1 MPPSG
6 CPERSVMFEGAII
19 KLLEG
24 EFICNTAYPDLFE
37 YLKDESVRR
46 EVDGYLFRIGRRLVS
61 TPHVQAY
68 YAAHASV
75 GRQERSEI
83 RSLFREVKHDLRPVL
98 GFLNLTMQTTSA
110 DKTLSVGDVIDFPKV
125 LMKISENPHLGEN
138 LRGFASL
145 GKEYASSDS
154 SQRAMLDKVLQQMT
168 KSGYLVPDRERDRY
182 QVTGKIDY
190 FYEVMD
196 FLAENEENIQ
206 DDTDK
211 EPESE
216 TGRLF

>member
-1 MPPSG
+1 
-6 CPERSVMFEGAII
+6 MFDAVII

-24 EFICNTAYPDLFE
+24 QFICNSAYPDLFE
-37 YLKDESVRR
+37 YLRSEGVRP
-46 EVDGYLFRIGRRLVS
+46 EVDGYLSRIGRRLAT
-61 TPHVQAY
+61 TPNVQAY
-68 YAAHASV
+68 YSAHASV
-75 GRQERSEI
+75 GQQERSEI
-83 RSLFREVKHDLRPVL
+83 RSLFREVKHDLKPVL
-98 GFLNLTMQTTSA
+98 GFLNLAMQATSA
-110 DKTLSVGDVIDFPKV
+110 DKTLYAGDVIDFPTV
-125 LMKISENPHLGEN
+125 LMRISENPHLGEA

-168 KSGYLVPDRERDRY
+168 KSGYLIPDRERDRY

-211 EPESE
+211 EPEGE
-216 TGRLF
+216 TGRLI

>member
-1 MPPSG
+1 
-6 CPERSVMFEGAII
+6 MFEGVIT

-24 EFICNTAYPDLFE
+24 AFICNTAHPDLFG
-37 YLKDESVRR
+37 YLNNDEGVRKD
-46 EVDGYLFRIGRRLVS
+46 VDGYLFRIGRRLVS
-61 TPHVQAY
+61 TPNVQSY
-68 YAAHASV
+68 YAAHASI
-75 GRQERSEI
+75 GPRERPEI
-83 RSLFREVKHDLRPVL
+83 RALFREVKHELKPVL
-98 GFLNLTMQTTSA
+98 GFLNLVMQATNA
-110 DKTLSVGDVIDFPKV
+110 DKTLLSGDVIDFPSV
-125 LMKISENPHLGEN
+125 LMRITENPHLGEA

-168 KSGYLVPDRERDRY
+168 KSGYLVTDRERDRF

-211 EPESE
+211 DPEGES
-216 TGRLF
+216 GRLL

>member
-1 MPPSG
+1 
-6 CPERSVMFEGAII
+6 MFETLII

-24 EFICNTAYPDLFE
+24 QFICNASYPDLFE
-37 YLKDESVRR
+37 YLKNDGVRR
-46 EVDGYLFRIGRRLVS
+46 EVDGYLSRIGRRLAS
-61 TPHVQAY
+61 TQNIQAY

-75 GRQERSEI
+75 GPQERTEI
-83 RSLFREVKHDLRPVL
+83 RSLFREIKHDLKPVL
-98 GFLNLTMQTTSA
+98 GFLNLTMQATNA
-110 DKTLSVGDVIDFPKV
+110 DKTLYAGDVIDFPSV
-125 LMKISENPHLGEN
+125 LLRISENPHLGEA

-145 GKEYASSDS
+145 GKEYAGSEAN
-154 SQRAMLDKVLQQMT
+154 QRAMLDRVLQQMT
-168 KSGYLVPDRERDRY
+168 KAGYLIPDRVRDRY

-211 EPESE
+211 EPEGE
-216 TGRLF
+216 TGRLI

>member
-1 MPPSG
+1 
-6 CPERSVMFEGAII
+6 MFETLII

-24 EFICNTAYPDLFE
+24 QFICNASYPDLFE
-37 YLKDESVRR
+37 YLKNEDVRR
-46 EVDGYLFRIGRRLVS
+46 EVDGYLSRIGRRLAS
-61 TPHVQAY
+61 TQNTQAY
-68 YAAHASV
+68 YTAHALV
-75 GRQERSEI
+75 GPQERTEI
-83 RSLFREVKHDLRPVL
+83 RSLFREIKHDLKPVL
-98 GFLNLTMQTTSA
+98 GFLNLTMQATNA
-110 DKTLSVGDVIDFPKV
+110 DKTLYAGDVIDFPTV
-125 LMKISENPHLGEN
+125 LMRISENPHLGEA

-168 KSGYLVPDRERDRY
+168 KAGYLIPDRERDRF

-211 EPESE
+211 EPEGE
-216 TGRLF
+216 TGRLI

>member
-1 MPPSG
+1 
-6 CPERSVMFEGAII
+6 MFETLVI

-24 EFICNTAYPDLFE
+24 QFICNASYPDLFE
-37 YLKDESVRR
+37 YLKNEGVRR
-46 EVDGYLFRIGRRLVS
+46 EVDGYLSRIGRRLAS
-61 TPHVQAY
+61 TPNTQAY

-75 GRQERSEI
+75 GPQERTEI
-83 RSLFREVKHDLRPVL
+83 RSLFREVKHDLKPVL
-98 GFLNLTMQTTSA
+98 GFLNLTMQATNA
-110 DKTLSVGDVIDFPKV
+110 DKTLYAGDVIDFPTV
-125 LMKISENPHLGEN
+125 LLRISENPHLGEV
-138 LRGFASL
+138 LRGFTSL

-168 KSGYLVPDRERDRY
+168 KAGYLIQDRERDRF

-211 EPESE
+211 EPEGE
-216 TGRLF
+216 TGRLI

>member
-1 MPPSG
+1 
-6 CPERSVMFEGAII
+6 MFETLII

-24 EFICNTAYPDLFE
+24 QFICNASYPDLFE
-37 YLKDESVRR
+37 DLKNEGVRR
-46 EVDGYLFRIGRRLVS
+46 EVDGYLSRIGRRLAS
-61 TPHVQAY
+61 TPNTQAY

-75 GRQERSEI
+75 GPQERTEI
-83 RSLFREVKHDLRPVL
+83 RSLFREVKHDLKPVL
-98 GFLNLTMQTTSA
+98 GFLNLTMQATNA
-110 DKTLSVGDVIDFPKV
+110 DKTLYAGDVIDFPTV
-125 LMKISENPHLGEN
+125 LMRISESPHLGEA
-138 LRGFASL
+138 LRGFSSL

-168 KSGYLVPDRERDRY
+168 KAGYLIQDRERDRF

-211 EPESE
+211 EPEGE
-216 TGRLF
+216 TGRLI

>member
-1 MPPSG
+1 
-6 CPERSVMFEGAII
+6 MFETLII

-24 EFICNTAYPDLFE
+24 QFICNSAYPDLFE
-37 YLKDESVRR
+37 HLKSEGVRR
-46 EVDGYLFRIGRRLVS
+46 EVDGYLSRIGRRLAS
-61 TPHVQAY
+61 TPNTQAY

-75 GRQERSEI
+75 GQQERTEI
-83 RSLFREVKHDLRPVL
+83 RSLFREVKHDLKPVL
-98 GFLNLTMQTTSA
+98 GFLNLTMQATNA
-110 DKTLSVGDVIDFPKV
+110 DKTLYAGDVIDFPTV
-125 LMKISENPHLGEN
+125 LLRISENPHLGEV
-138 LRGFASL
+138 LRGFTSL

-168 KSGYLVPDRERDRY
+168 KAGYLIPDRERDRF

-211 EPESE
+211 EPEGE
-216 TGRLF
+216 TGRLI

>member
-1 MPPSG
+1 
-6 CPERSVMFEGAII
+6 MFETLIV

-24 EFICNTAYPDLFE
+24 QFICNAAYPDLFE
-37 YLKDESVRR
+37 YLKSEGVRR
-46 EVDGYLFRIGRRLVS
+46 EVDGYLSRIGRRLAS
-61 TPHVQAY
+61 TPNIQAY

-75 GRQERSEI
+75 GPQERSEI
-83 RSLFREVKHDLRPVL
+83 RSLFREIKHDLKPVL
-98 GFLNLTMQTTSA
+98 GFLNLAMQATNA
-110 DKTLSVGDVIDFPKV
+110 DKTLYSGDVIDFPTV
-125 LMKISENPHLGEN
+125 LLRISENPHLGEA

-154 SQRAMLDKVLQQMT
+154 SHRAQLDKVLQQMT
-168 KSGYLVPDRERDRY
+168 KGGYLIPDRERDRY

-196 FLAENEENIQ
+196 FLAENEEGIQ

-211 EPESE
+211 EPEGE
-216 TGRLF
+216 TGRLI